1 MKTKE
6 DYLSRRK
13 FDDDGNVVEKRC
25 SKCNVFKSVNDYY
38 KDKKVEDG
46 LYNYCKDCF
55 KEMNKEKYQKEN
67 NKIEYKT
74 TQSDLESFVNNED
87 IIGSGSLD
95 DMIDDF
101 SKNRGDY
108 D

>member
-1 MKTKE
+1 MKNRE
-6 DYLSRRK
+6 NYLSRRK
-13 FDDDGNVVEKRC
+13 FDDSGNVIEKQCSRC
-25 SKCNVFKSVNDYY
+25 KKFKSVNDYY
-38 KDKKVEDG
+38 KDKDVEDG

-55 KEMNKEKYQKEN
+55 KKQTKEKYQKD
-67 NKIEYKT
+67 KDKREYTT